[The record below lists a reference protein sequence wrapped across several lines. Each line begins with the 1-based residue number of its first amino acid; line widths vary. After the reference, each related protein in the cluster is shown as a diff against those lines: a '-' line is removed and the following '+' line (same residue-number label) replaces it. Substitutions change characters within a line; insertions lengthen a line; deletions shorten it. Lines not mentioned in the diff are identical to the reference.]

1 MNLNFKD
8 WLLEAAPPPA
18 PMPATSKPPAAPTP
32 APSATT
38 KAPATS
44 SAPTKT
50 AAPASG
56 GGGGGG
62 GGGGSAKGGLFG
74 TGTAFKYTPSNSNR
88 NNWAK
93 TPEQWYKKDMAN
105 KFNKGCSGSPCPKSL
120 TG

>member
-38 KAPATS
+38 KAPTTS
-44 SAPTKT
+44 AAPTKT
-50 AAPASG
+50 AAPAS

>member
-1 MNLNFKD
+1 MNLNFKN
-8 WLLEAAPPPA
+8 WLTEAAPAAPA
-18 PMPATSKPPAAPTP
+18 PAPVI
-32 APSATT
+32 
-38 KAPATS
+38 
-44 SAPTKT
+44 SAPT
-50 AAPASG
+50 AVAPSSG
-56 GGGGGG
+56 GGGSSG
-62 GGGGSAKGGLFG
+62 GGLFG

>member
-8 WLLEAAPPPA
+8 WLLEAAPA
-18 PMPATSKPPAAPTP
+18 P
-32 APSATT
+32 
-38 KAPATS
+38 
-44 SAPTKT
+44 T
-50 AAPASG
+50 AAPAPAPSKPPVTAAPAPTSKAPTTSAAPTAAPAPKG

>member
-50 AAPASG
+50 AAPAS

>member
-32 APSATT
+32 APSVTT
-38 KAPATS
+38 KAPTTS
-44 SAPTKT
+44 AAPTKT
-50 AAPASG
+50 AAPAS